1 MNQPFSVNELID
13 GLGKTVQSTI
23 ELVAKTSPLDIRTV
37 ETAVESG
44 LDKIRDRLASDFELV
59 KKTEYETNVELLK
72 VLKSGRI
79 TMGNKTLS
87 FERKFA
93 KKIGTKFAVM
103 VNSGSSANLI
113 SVASLFFKKDNPLKR
128 WDEVIVPAV

>member
-59 KKTEYETNVELLK
+59 KKAEYETNVELLEI
-72 VLKSGRI
+72 LKEQVEKLEARI
-79 TMGNKTLS
+79 AELEK
-87 FERKFA
+87 
-93 KKIGTKFAVM
+93 
-103 VNSGSSANLI
+103 NSA
-113 SVASLFFKKDNPLKR
+113 A
-128 WDEVIVPAV
+128 

>member
-13 GLGKTVQSTI
+13 GLGKTVQSAI

-44 LDKIRDRLASDFELV
+44 LDKIRDKLASDFELV

-72 VLKSGRI
+72 VLKKQVDALEERLAQLEKES
-79 TMGNKTLS
+79 KT
-87 FERKFA
+87 
-93 KKIGTKFAVM
+93 
-103 VNSGSSANLI
+103 
-113 SVASLFFKKDNPLKR
+113 
-128 WDEVIVPAV
+128 

>member
-59 KKTEYETNVELLK
+59 KKTEYETNVELLE
-72 VLKSGRI
+72 VLKKQVDKLEERI
-79 TMGNKTLS
+79 AELEK
-87 FERKFA
+87 
-93 KKIGTKFAVM
+93 
-103 VNSGSSANLI
+103 NSG
-113 SVASLFFKKDNPLKR
+113 P
-128 WDEVIVPAV
+128 

>member
-37 ETAVESG
+37 KTAVESG
-44 LDKIRDRLASDFELV
+44 LDKIRDRLASEFELV

-72 VLKSGRI
+72 VLKKQVEKLEARI
-79 TMGNKTLS
+79 AELEK
-87 FERKFA
+87 
-93 KKIGTKFAVM
+93 
-103 VNSGSSANLI
+103 NSA
-113 SVASLFFKKDNPLKR
+113 A
-128 WDEVIVPAV
+128 

>member
-13 GLGKTVQSTI
+13 GLGKTVQSAI

-59 KKTEYETNVELLK
+59 KKTEYEANVELLE
-72 VLKSGRI
+72 VLKKQVDALEERLAQLEKES
-79 TMGNKTLS
+79 KT
-87 FERKFA
+87 
-93 KKIGTKFAVM
+93 
-103 VNSGSSANLI
+103 
-113 SVASLFFKKDNPLKR
+113 
-128 WDEVIVPAV
+128 

>member
-13 GLGKTVQSTI
+13 SLGKTVRSTL

-59 KKTEYETNVELLK
+59 KKTDYETNVELLK
-72 VLKSGRI
+72 VLK
-79 TMGNKTLS
+79 KQVDALE
-87 FERKFA
+87 ERLA
-93 KKIGTKFAVM
+93 Q
-103 VNSGSSANLI
+103 LE
-113 SVASLFFKKDNPLKR
+113 KDS
-128 WDEVIVPAV
+128 EA